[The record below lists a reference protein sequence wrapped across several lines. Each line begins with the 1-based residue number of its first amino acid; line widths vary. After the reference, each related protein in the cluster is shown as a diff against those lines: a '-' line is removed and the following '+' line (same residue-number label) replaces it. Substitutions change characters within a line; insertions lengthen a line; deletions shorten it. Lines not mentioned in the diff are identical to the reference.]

1 MPLDPAI
8 RKELDIWLH
17 KSREDLRAAELDLH
31 AQPPLLS
38 DALFHCQQA
47 CEKILKALLCAL
59 QTPFRKTHDLN
70 ELGAL
75 AMDSFP
81 ELDPHL
87 DNIAHLTSYAVESRY
102 PSDAPDPQLD
112 EATANLELAKNF
124 VSEITTLLAML
135 DTQK

>member
-38 DALFHCQQA
+38 D
-47 CEKILKALLCAL
+47 
-59 QTPFRKTHDLN
+59 
-70 ELGAL
+70 AL

-124 VSEITTLLAML
+124 VSEITTLLAIV
-135 DTQK
+135 DKQH